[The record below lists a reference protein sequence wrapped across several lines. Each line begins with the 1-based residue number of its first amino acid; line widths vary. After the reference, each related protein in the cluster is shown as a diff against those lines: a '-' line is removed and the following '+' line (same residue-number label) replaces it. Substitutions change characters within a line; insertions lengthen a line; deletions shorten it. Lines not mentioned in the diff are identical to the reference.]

1 MEITLTTP
9 AILFPTVSL
18 LLIAYTTRFLAIAN
32 LIRGLKLK
40 YQTEKTPNL
49 LSQINNLRIRLT
61 LIRNMQAFGIA
72 ALFFTT
78 FSIALLFFDEKI
90 YGSYTFGFAP
100 LLLLIS
106 LGVSFREILMSGGA
120 LKFEL
125 LEMEEVLRQ
134 EEEKH

>member
-90 YGSYTFGFAP
+90 YGSYTFGFAL

>member
-32 LIRGLKLK
+32 LIRGLKTK
-40 YQTEKTPNL
+40 YQTEQMPHL
-49 LSQINNLRIRLT
+49 LRQINSLRIRLT

-78 FSIALLFFDEKI
+78 FAIALLFFNETL
-90 YGSYTFGFAP
+90 YGSYAFGFAL

-106 LGVSFREILMSGGA
+106 LGFSFREILMSGVA

-125 LEMEEVLRQ
+125 KEMEKELQQ
-134 EEEKH
+134 EEENI

>member
-49 LSQINNLRIRLT
+49 ISQINNLRIRLT

-78 FSIALLFFDEKI
+78 FSIALLFFDEKT
-90 YGSYTFGFAP
+90 YGSYTFGFAL

-125 LEMEEVLRQ
+125 YEMEEVLRQ

>member
-49 LSQINNLRIRLT
+49 ISQINNLRIRLT

-78 FSIALLFFDEKI
+78 FSIALLFFNEKM
-90 YGSYTFGFAP
+90 YGSYTFGFAL

-125 LEMEEVLRQ
+125 HEMEEVLRQ
-134 EEEKH
+134 EEEK

>member
-1 MEITLTTP
+1 MEITITTP

-18 LLIAYTTRFLAIAN
+18 LLIAYTNRFLAIAN
-32 LIRGLKLK
+32 LIRGLKTK
-40 YQTEKTPNL
+40 YQTEHMTHL

-78 FSIALLFFDEKI
+78 FSIALLFFDEKM
-90 YGSYTFGFAP
+90 YGNYAFGFA
-100 LLLLIS
+100 LVLLLIS
-106 LGVSFREILMSGGA
+106 LVYSFREILMSGGA

-125 LEMEEVLRQ
+125 QEMEEDLGK
-134 EEEKH
+134 EE